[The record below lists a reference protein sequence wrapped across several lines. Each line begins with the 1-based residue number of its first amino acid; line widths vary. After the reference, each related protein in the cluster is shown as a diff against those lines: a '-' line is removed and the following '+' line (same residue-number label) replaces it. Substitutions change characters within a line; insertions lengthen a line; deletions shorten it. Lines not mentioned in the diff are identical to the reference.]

1 MFSIYGFFYVKNNNS
16 IVWEL
21 YVYITTTLQGS

>member
-1 MFSIYGFFYVKNNNS
+1 MFSIYGFFYVNNS